1 MARIPPSQR
10 LAERAEELREQT
22 DASDLVNELVRLGA
36 RKLVQEL
43 LEAEVT
49 EALGRAP
56 YQRRAGTG
64 VTGYRNGYKTRHL
77 DTAEGRLEIELPQ
90 VRATD
95 TPFHSLLWGG
105 MRRRTEVL
113 EQLIVEMYVRGLSTR
128 DIEDALADLAPG
140 EEVLLGRS
148 SVSRITDRLS
158 EEYEQFC
165 ARDLTELDV
174 VYLFAD
180 AVYEALRREASCK
193 EGVLVTWAILADGSK
208 VLLHMSAGSK
218 ESSESWLDHFRSLL
232 SRGLNPPLTV
242 TTDGAPGAIKAVEAI
257 WPEAQ
262 RIRCWVHKM
271 RNVLDKL
278 PEADHAVVKPYLQA
292 IRDAP
297 DYATGRRLAEETIAQ
312 FEKTYPSA
320 MKSLADDLEASLAHL
335 QLPPVHRKAVRTT
348 NLVERSFVEER
359 RRTKVLPRFG
369 SEGAC
374 TKLVHAVLWRASERW
389 RRVTFSELERRQIE
403 QYRRL
408 RQAQKGQTKLAAAT
422 SVA

>member
-1 MARIPPSQR
+1 V
-10 LAERAEELREQT
+10 RET
-22 DASDLVNELVRLGA
+22 DE
-36 RKLVQEL
+36 
-43 LEAEVT
+43 
-49 EALGRAP
+49 
-56 YQRRAGTG
+56 
-64 VTGYRNGYKTRHL
+64 
-77 DTAEGRLEIELPQ
+77 
-90 VRATD
+90 
-95 TPFHSLLWGG
+95 PFRSALWGG

-113 EQLIVEMYVRGLSTR
+113 ERLIVEMYVRGLSTR

-140 EEVLLGRS
+140 EDVLLGRS

-158 EEYEQFC
+158 AEYEQFC
-165 ARDLTELDV
+165 ARDLTEFDV

-257 WPEAQ
+257 WPEVE

-278 PEADHAVVKPYLQA
+278 PEADHVVVKPYLQA
-292 IRDAP
+292 VRDAP
-297 DYATGRRLAEETIAQ
+297 DYATGHRLAEETIAQ
-312 FEKTYPSA
+312 FEPAYPSA
-320 MKSLADDLEASLAHL
+320 MRSFADDLEASLAHL
-335 QLPPVHRKAVRTT
+335 KLPPVHRKAVRTT

-359 RRTKVLPRFG
+359 RRTKVLPRFWT
-369 SEGAC
+369 EGAC

-408 RQAQKGQTKLAAAT
+408 RQAQKGQAKLAAAT
-422 SVA
+422 HVA

>member
-49 EALGRAP
+49 DALGRAP
-56 YQRRAGTG
+56 YERRAAAATS
-64 VTGYRNGYKTRHL
+64 GYRNGYKTRHL
-77 DTAEGRLEIELPQ
+77 DTAEGRLEIDLPQ

-95 TPFHSLLWGG
+95 TPFHSQLWGG

-113 EQLIVEMYVRGLSTR
+113 ERLIVEMYVRGLSTR
-128 DIEDALADLAPG
+128 DIEDA
-140 EEVLLGRS
+140 RS
-148 SVSRITDRLS
+148 SVSRITDRLT

-165 ARDLTELDV
+165 ARDLTDLDV

-218 ESSESWLDHFRSLL
+218 ESSECWLDHFRSLI

-242 TTDGAPGAIKAVEAI
+242 TTDGAPGVIKAVEAV
-257 WPEAQ
+257 WPEAE

-292 IRDAP
+292 VRDAP
-297 DYATGRRLAEETIAQ
+297 DYATGRRLADETIAQ
-312 FEKTYPSA
+312 FAQAYPSA
-320 MKSLADDLEASLAHL
+320 MKSLKDDLEASLAHL
-335 QLPPVHRKAVRTT
+335 KLPPVHRKAARTT

-359 RRTKVLPRFG
+359 RRTKVLPRFW

-408 RQAQKGQTKLAAAT
+408 RQAQKEQAKLAAAT
-422 SVA
+422 HVA